1 MNTDFPIQEE
11 IDMKPSKATQ
21 EESDFMELARIAE
34 MGIADQQTDSADVA
48 VSEVSLPQDLGVE
61 SLTEKK
67 QVNPE
72 IMESAEAA
80 VMKTAEEAVDTTET
94 AELYEA
100 ISPIASNQCE
110 EQSVN
115 KQNGNETAVIS
126 DFAEQE
132 AIAEIINKPEAETT
146 EMNDGFQSISE
157 QANEE
162 SLEATQDKVD
172 LAAIPDAVLMDA
184 VEEISHHNVEKTPSE
199 DVTEDKTAKN
209 EPADKTVI
217 DQVGH
222 LTRNLHNSLRE
233 LGYDKRLQSFATE
246 VPEAQDKLSY
256 VASKTEQAADR
267 TLNATEIAMPIQE
280 KLAYEATQL
289 SAKWKRAFE
298 EQREQPDTEKFKLLL
313 IETLGYID
321 KVPEQTDA
329 TNAQLM
335 EIMMAQDFQDLTGQV
350 IKKITYMVQ
359 RLEHDLVQLLLAN
372 VPISN
377 KPVSSEEGLM
387 NGPVVNPEKSPD
399 TLNSQDQVD
408 DLLASLGF

>member
-1 MNTDFPIQEE
+1 MNTDSLIREE
-11 IDMKPSKATQ
+11 IDMQSSKKTLD
-21 EESDFMELARIAE
+21 ESDFMELARIAE
-34 MGIADQQTDSADVA
+34 MGIAEEQANSAEFQAKRDS
-48 VSEVSLPQDLGVE
+48 LLQDAGIE
-61 SLTEKK
+61 DPTKK
-67 QVNPE
+67 NKDNHME
-72 IMESAEAA
+72 MESAETIITNSTEEMSDSVDNSELDC
-80 VMKTAEEAVDTTET
+80 VMQHSISNKCGELMANQDSRNHLEIPEIDEMTTAEVANEVEAITSAVNVSQDTNDRQGCEESTET
-94 AELYEA
+94 L
-100 ISPIASNQCE
+100 
-110 EQSVN
+110 
-115 KQNGNETAVIS
+115 QNNAGLV
-126 DFAEQE
+126 
-132 AIAEIINKPEAETT
+132 P
-146 EMNDGFQSISE
+146 
-157 QANEE
+157 
-162 SLEATQDKVD
+162 
-172 LAAIPDAVLMDA
+172 IPDNVLMDA
-184 VEEISHHNVEKTPSE
+184 VEEITHSTVEKTLEENVSDEAIAKDNP
-199 DVTEDKTAKN
+199 VDKKI
-209 EPADKTVI
+209 I

-233 LGYDKRLQSFATE
+233 LGYDKRLQSFASE

-280 KLAYEATQL
+280 KLSIEATQL
-289 SAKWKRAFE
+289 SEKWVKAFE
-298 EQREQPDTEKFKLLL
+298 EQKEQPDTEKFKLLL
-313 IETLGYID
+313 IETLSYID
-321 KVPEQTDA
+321 KIPEQADA